1 MNIAI
6 IGCGISGIY
15 ILKTIIDHPNYYNN
29 INLHIFE
36 PRKELGVG
44 LAYENDTKYKLLNVD
59 ESYMS
64 LDLHNPDHINNWI
77 LNNDKY
83 SCKIESMLPRKVYGK
98 YIKDTFDTYLDR
110 KNIHIHHEEVIDLN
124 EINNK
129 YKIKTNIR
137 DYEESFDTIFL
148 SIGQSHYK
156 DDYKLKSKDKF
167 IYNPYPLKENLVIDR
182 INMDTSIGIIGAGPT
197 SIDIYRFIKRKYK
210 LNKPIYFFTK
220 SSSFPVVEI
229 PYKYER
235 KICSI
240 DDSWIDEHIND
251 KGFIDLY
258 TIKNTFNND
267 FKRYGYDFNK
277 VYERYKDTD
286 IKKYKLAL
294 EENDRSLAFTQNYLM
309 EFWYVAAK
317 LYNSLSGLDKA
328 YADDNYVHK
337 IDFLITKTP
346 TATMKDLISNYDK
359 QSIKIIKETNEIIV
373 TDKDNFIVKRKNN
386 KDIEI
391 DLLINA
397 QGFEKEL
404 VKAIKKY
411 TLLNNLYDHK
421 FIEADVDGKYI
432 KVAYPSY
439 NLINKKYGIMNNIYL
454 SGMWAGST
462 DILNNDIRSI
472 IQASQLMANNFMA
485 KLSD

>member
-1 MNIAI
+1 
-6 IGCGISGIY
+6 
-15 ILKTIIDHPNYYNN
+15 
-29 INLHIFE
+29 
-36 PRKELGVG
+36 
-44 LAYENDTKYKLLNVD
+44 
-59 ESYMS
+59 
-64 LDLHNPDHINNWI
+64 
-77 LNNDKY
+77 
-83 SCKIESMLPRKVYGK
+83 
-98 YIKDTFDTYLDR
+98 
-110 KNIHIHHEEVIDLN
+110 
-124 EINNK
+124 
-129 YKIKTNIR
+129 
-137 DYEESFDTIFL
+137 
-148 SIGQSHYK
+148 
-156 DDYKLKSKDKF
+156 
-167 IYNPYPLKENLVIDR
+167 
-182 INMDTSIGIIGAGPT
+182 
-197 SIDIYRFIKRKYK
+197 
-210 LNKPIYFFTK
+210 
-220 SSSFPVVEI
+220 
-229 PYKYER
+229 
-235 KICSI
+235 
-240 DDSWIDEHIND
+240 
-251 KGFIDLY
+251 
-258 TIKNTFNND
+258 
-267 FKRYGYDFNK
+267 
-277 VYERYKDTD
+277 
-286 IKKYKLAL
+286 
-294 EENDRSLAFTQNYLM
+294 M